1 MNAQPW
7 LLLLIACSSAAHA
20 ASLVPRAHS
29 RLNQLRGGQAE
40 EESPPKALTREEI
53 FEKLSH
59 IPVFAIETATGDLV
73 GTEVNGEKSICWF
86 TDASEATAK
95 LESSKGGKNLAA
107 NILSDVPSMKLSVH
121 TLGAAFVA
129 CKGFGNDE
137 SAQAHRAKLWGAIAT
152 ADMRLTLSGNAQVQ
166 ASTPVLAERL
176 MAMLKDQGIDANGW
190 TLPIFISDAL
200 QSPGLTPVFFTLDD
214 LKAFWLR
221 HGGEEGE
228 LPADGIKVLDLRMLV
243 ASMQTDSAAWSTV
256 AFMAPPAAIELAKE
270 LSQQA

>member
-1 MNAQPW
+1 MTAQR
-7 LLLLIACSSAAHA
+7 LLLLIACSGAHA
-20 ASLVPRAHS
+20 APLAPRAHS
-29 RLNQLRGGQAE
+29 RLSQLRGGQAE